1 MLSLTHSQI
10 RRALTLLVGF
20 HILIICASNYLV
32 QLPFTLFGW
41 HTTWGAFS
49 FPFVYLATDLTVR
62 IFGQES
68 ARRIIFKAMLPALI
82 VSYVIGV
89 LFHQGTLQGIDALAE
104 YNSFV
109 LRIALASFAAYL
121 FGQLLDIKVF
131 AKLRKTKQWWVA
143 PTASTLL
150 GNLLDT
156 LVFFSFAF
164 YASTDAFMAENWL
177 EIAMVDY
184 GFKLLVS
191 ISLFLPAYGVLLKTL
206 EKRIIQ
212 VPNNES
218 SIA

>member
-68 ARRIIFKAMLPALI
+68 ARRIIFKAMVPALV

-89 LFHQGTLQGIDALAE
+89 LFHQGALQGMDALAE

-131 AKLRKTKQWWVA
+131 AKLRATKQWWVA

-164 YASTDAFMAENWL
+164 YASTDVFMAENWP

-191 ISLFLPAYGVLLKTL
+191 ICLFLPAYGVLLKTL
-206 EKRIIQ
+206 EKRIIS